1 MKRFSLFVGLMLL
14 MTQVSMAQRVI
25 TLEDC
30 RRMAVETSRQLDMDK
45 AAVEMAG
52 YDRKTAVAN
61 FFPKVTA
68 VGGYMYNN
76 RDIAL
81 VSDDQSERIRT
92 MGSTIDEKIWDRA
105 ELNASERGK
114 AILESLRTSGA
125 MPDIATPVN
134 AIGEEIDAAL
144 HPDLHNLF
152 GGAVIVEQPVFAG
165 GKIVNSTIMASKAEK
180 LAESRYETSLQGIVT
195 DVEKAYW
202 QIVSICDKEKLARSY
217 SELLHKMEKDVIR
230 SEQAGVSTM
239 SDVLQVKVKVN
250 EADLLLS
257 KASSGLRL
265 SKMLLCQKIGLPLD
279 TEIVLADETADGVP
293 DPGYLSGKSIEDV
306 YDSRPEIKS
315 LTLAADIYDRKV
327 KIAAADMMPVVALV
341 GACSITNPNCFNGF
355 QNNFQGCAL
364 SAGVM
369 VKIPICHGGEGIWKV
384 KKAKA
389 EARQYRDRLSETK
402 ELIALQVARQR
413 VIVQEAKEKLTM
425 TESAVEVAEENLR
438 RANIGFEAGVV
449 TTSTVLGAHTAWL
462 SAHSD
467 WIDAGAELQSAVS
480 ELRSVEGYDNLEKL
494 L

>member
-1 MKRFSLFVGLMLL
+1 
-14 MTQVSMAQRVI
+14 
-25 TLEDC
+25 
-30 RRMAVETSRQLDMDK
+30 
-45 AAVEMAG
+45 
-52 YDRKTAVAN
+52 
-61 FFPKVTA
+61 
-68 VGGYMYNN
+68 
-76 RDIAL
+76 
-81 VSDDQSERIRT
+81 
-92 MGSTIDEKIWDRA
+92 
-105 ELNASERGK
+105 
-114 AILESLRTSGA
+114 
-125 MPDIATPVN
+125 
-134 AIGEEIDAAL
+134 
-144 HPDLHNLF
+144 
-152 GGAVIVEQPVFAG
+152 
-165 GKIVNSTIMASKAEK
+165 
-180 LAESRYETSLQGIVT
+180 
-195 DVEKAYW
+195 
-202 QIVSICDKEKLARSY
+202 
-217 SELLHKMEKDVIR
+217 
-230 SEQAGVSTM
+230 
-239 SDVLQVKVKVN
+239 
-250 EADLLLS
+250 
-257 KASSGLRL
+257 
-265 SKMLLCQKIGLPLD
+265 
-279 TEIVLADETADGVP
+279 
-293 DPGYLSGKSIEDV
+293 
-306 YDSRPEIKS
+306 
-315 LTLAADIYDRKV
+315 
-327 KIAAADMMPVVALV
+327 MMPVVALV